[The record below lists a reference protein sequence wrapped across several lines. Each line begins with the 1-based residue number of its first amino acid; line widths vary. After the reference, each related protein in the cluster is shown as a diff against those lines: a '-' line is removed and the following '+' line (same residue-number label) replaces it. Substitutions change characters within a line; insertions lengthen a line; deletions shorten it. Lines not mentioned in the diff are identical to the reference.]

1 MIRRPPRSTPFPTR
15 RSSDLAHSLVLGLG
29 EAARYAASVGVE
41 RGGKRA
47 RELAAL
53 ARNELSAIPGL
64 RMLDR
69 GKELAAIVTVDV
81 AGYEAP
87 ELVELLRQKGINT
100 SASLCASAVIDIDGK

>member
-53 ARNELSAIPGL
+53 ARSELSAIPGL
-64 RMLDR
+64 RVLDR
-69 GKELAAIVTVDV
+69 GEELAAIVTVDV
-81 AGYEAP
+81 AGGEAP
-87 ELVELLRQKGINT
+87 GVGELLREKRNNT
-100 SASLCASAVIDIDGK
+100 SASLRAYTVIDIE